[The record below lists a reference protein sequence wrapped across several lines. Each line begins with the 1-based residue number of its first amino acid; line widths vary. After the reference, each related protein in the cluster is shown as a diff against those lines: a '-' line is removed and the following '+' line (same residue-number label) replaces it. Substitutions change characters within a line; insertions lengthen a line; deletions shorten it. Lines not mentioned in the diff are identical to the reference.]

1 MSSPARR
8 KSTVVGEQSKRSTRP
23 ANDQRDV
30 VVGNFL

>member
-8 KSTVVGEQSKRSTRP
+8 KSTGGEQSKSSARP
-23 ANDQRDV
+23 ANDQPDV